1 MRYFGRVGRRHTFI
15 ITATMPAL
23 AGLMRAYS
31 TSYSMY
37 VTLEYF
43 EALFASGAYTTGYI
57 LGTYWLVLVLFN
69 LTELNVKTI
78 PNN

>member
-1 MRYFGRVGRRHTFI
+1 MKCDRCVCRVGRRHTFI
-15 ITATMPAL
+15 ITATLPAL
-23 AGLMRAYS
+23 AGLVRAYS

-57 LGTYWLVLVLFN
+57 LGTYIV
-69 LTELNVKTI
+69 
-78 PNN
+78 